1 MNEIAAAAGRLQQAT
16 GLAAI
21 LDAACGAF
29 EDMLAIL
36 WDRIDPGEPLFIAL
50 LTAATCAADGR
61 DAILFAP
68 SLPPHRRPAAPRARS
83 GQGRVDVVAGAL
95 ADLCMLLAARLAET
109 APSAADHG
117 DRVACHA
124 AARYASH
131 KPEALAG
138 ASPL

>member
-29 EDMLAIL
+29 ECMLLVL

-61 DAILFAP
+61 DAVLSAP
-68 SLPPHRRPAAPRARS
+68 SFPPHRRLAAPPAGS
-83 GQGRVDVVAGAL
+83 GQESMPAVVSAIADLGAL
-95 ADLCMLLAARLAET
+95 LW
-109 APSAADHG
+109 
-117 DRVACHA
+117 
-124 AARYASH
+124 
-131 KPEALAG
+131 
-138 ASPL
+138 

>member
-1 MNEIAAAAGRLQQAT
+1 MNEIAAAGARLQQVS

-29 EDMLAIL
+29 EDMLSVL
-36 WDRIDPGEPLFIAL
+36 WDRIDPGEPLFIAM

-61 DAILFAP
+61 DAVLFAP
-68 SLPPHRRPAAPRARS
+68 SLPPHRRPAAPQAGS
-83 GQGRVDVVAGAL
+83 GQGSVDVVAGAV
-95 ADLCMLLAARLAET
+95 ADLCMLLAARLAEA

-117 DRVACHA
+117 DRAACHA
-124 AARYASH
+124 AARYASQIH
-131 KPEALAG
+131 EALAG